1 MRSHVPEDITNKK
14 FTITLPQ
21 LIMIISLLSSLIGF
35 YFYAKTTIQNLQQ
48 SVDAS
53 NTAYKDV
60 KSEVKLLREQMYDMA
75 FLYNKNIMNEG
86 EVTHIR
92 ERRSFSRGGVKRV
105 GAIRDTIDLSHLRMI
120 KK

>member
-1 MRSHVPEDITNKK
+1 MPEDITNKK

-48 SVDAS
+48 SVDIS

-60 KSEVKLLREQMYDMA
+60 KSEVKLLREQMYEIA
-75 FLYNKNIMNEG
+75 FLYNRNIMNEN
-86 EVTHIR
+86 EITHMR
-92 ERRSFSRGGVKRV
+92 EERSLSRGGVKRV
-105 GAIRDTIDLSHLRMI
+105 GAIRDTINLSNLRMM